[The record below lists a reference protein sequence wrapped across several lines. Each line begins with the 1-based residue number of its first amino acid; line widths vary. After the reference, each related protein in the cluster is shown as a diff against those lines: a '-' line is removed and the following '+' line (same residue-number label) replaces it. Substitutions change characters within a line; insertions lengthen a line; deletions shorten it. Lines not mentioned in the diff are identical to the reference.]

1 MKHFDHDRKL
11 VDGEPCEFWDD
22 IDYQP
27 SMDACY
33 HAWMQ
38 PRWDKERKAL
48 MEKLRNDYTRTSIQS
63 PL

>member
-1 MKHFDHDRKL
+1 MTMRHFDPDRKL

-33 HAWMQ
+33 HEWMQ

-48 MEKLRNDYTRTSIQS
+48 MNKLKTIEEIF
-63 PL
+63 LCKA